1 MNKGIFF
8 NFFLLFVIFFSLYN
22 EYILTKKCKYYFR
35 KEDLVIEYLKASEV
49 YNSCNIEKVINC
61 TIEKSLY
68 TKTMLEMDKFLN
80 R

>member
-1 MNKGIFF
+1 MNKGILF

-49 YNSCNIEKVINC
+49 FNTCNSISKDNCVLEK
-61 TIEKSLY
+61 KFY
-68 TKTMLEMDKFLN
+68 TKTMLEMDKAIN
-80 R
+80 K